1 MTITAAADA
10 RSAIELSWHR
20 SALSGI
26 APAGSPIADDQVADI
41 DEDSQLLRV
50 ARPVLTSVAEK
61 LLGTRYSLLLAD
73 GDGRIVHRWFD
84 EPMLESTLDAL
95 GVRLGA
101 SGAEDVLGTNAI
113 GTALETR
120 SGISVRGDEHF
131 IEPFKSFTCYG
142 HPIVHPITRRVVG
155 VLDISG
161 AASDGNPLLAPFLM
175 RAVDDI
181 ELRLVGHAKASERAL
196 LAAFQSE
203 SRRRGRAVA
212 VMGGET
218 VLTTRAAV
226 DLLAPGDYATLRL
239 IVDEQSIVDGRTRR
253 VVLSSGASVEVSV
266 SRVDGTTDGVLF
278 RLVPTTHPAG
288 RRVETARE
296 RLDHPILVHGPV
308 GTGRTT
314 EARRLA
320 PDALVINASGLV
332 VEGENAW
339 ATRLRSL
346 LDTTCRVCVDNFDL
360 LPDSITSLLVD
371 AVAQGHP
378 LVLTCGPVERLTS
391 PQAALAAMITDQV
404 ELAPLYE
411 RAAEI
416 GTLAMRIVR
425 DLNPAADVRLLPSV
439 VEALGSRSWPGN
451 FHELRAVMTEVV
463 ARRTIGD
470 VTVGDLP
477 ENYRTVVRSRVLA
490 GRERAEREAI
500 VESLR
505 RHKGNKARSALD
517 LGISRTTLYAR
528 MRALRIDSWPPAQ
541 ASV

>member
-20 SALSGI
+20 STLSGI
-26 APAGSPIADDQVADI
+26 APAGSPIGDDQVADI
-41 DEDSQLLRV
+41 DEGSHLLRA
-50 ARPVLTSVAEK
+50 ARPVLTNVAEM

-73 GDGRIVHRWFD
+73 GEGRIVHRWFD
-84 EPMLESTLDAL
+84 EPMLEATLDEL
-95 GVRLGA
+95 GVRVGA

-161 AASDGNPLLAPFLM
+161 AARDGNPLLAPFLM

-181 ELRLVGHAKASERAL
+181 ELRLLGHAKASERAL
-196 LAAFQSE
+196 LAAFQAE
-203 SRRRGRAVA
+203 SGRRGRAVA

-239 IVDEQSIVDGRTRR
+239 MVDDRSTIDGRAQA
-253 VVLSSGASVEVSV
+253 VVLSSGATVDVSM

-278 RLVPTTHPAG
+278 RLVPSTYPSG
-288 RRVETARE
+288 RRVETAFAT
-296 RLDHPILVHGPV
+296 LDHPILVHGPA
-308 GTGRTT
+308 GAGRTT

-320 PDALVINASGLV
+320 PDALVINASSLV
-332 VEGENAW
+332 VEGETAW
-339 ATRLRSL
+339 VTKLRSL
-346 LDTTCRVCVDNFDL
+346 LDTTSRVCVDNLDL
-360 LPDSITSLLVD
+360 LPDSIATLLVEI
-371 AVAQGHP
+371 VAQGRP
-378 LVLTCGPVERLTS
+378 LVVTCRPVERLTGL
-391 PQAALAAMITDQV
+391 QATLAAMITDQV
-404 ELAPLYE
+404 ELAPLHE

-425 DLNPAADVRLLPSV
+425 ELNPAADIRLLPSV

-451 FHELRAVMTEVV
+451 FHELRAVMAEVV
-463 ARRTIGD
+463 ARRSLGD

-477 ENYRTVVRSRVLA
+477 ESYRTVVRSRVLG

-528 MRALRIDSWPPAQ
+528 MRALRIDSWPPTQ
-541 ASV
+541 TV